1 MRHEPQHQALCN
13 FRDNLAHSTTT
24 KKILYD
30 FPKKIKTLNRDTF
43 TRWTDHRASFKE
55 ILCFDQNCNKIFIS
69 SIFISSSFAYF
80 KSIYITFSFA
90 GFKSIF
96 WQRRHLVGFT
106 TRITY
111 LWHQKVKG
119 SASIS
124 TLNLKIHHNSRPWA
138 KSLML
143 HLISCCCFVFVF

>member
-13 FRDNLAHSTTT
+13 FRDNLARSTTS
-24 KKILYD
+24 KELLYD
-30 FPKKIKTLNRDTF
+30 FPKKIKTLNGDTF
-43 TRWTDHRASFKE
+43 TRWTHHCASFKE
-55 ILCFDQNCNKIFIS
+55 ILCGAKECFDQNCNKIFL
-69 SIFISSSFAYF
+69 SSSFAYF

-90 GFKSIF
+90 IF

-138 KSLML
+138 KSLMV